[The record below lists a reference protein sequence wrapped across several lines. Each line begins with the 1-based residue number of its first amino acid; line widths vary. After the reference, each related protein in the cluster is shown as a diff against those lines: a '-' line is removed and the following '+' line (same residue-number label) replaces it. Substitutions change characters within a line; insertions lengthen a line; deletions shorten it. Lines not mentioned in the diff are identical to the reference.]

1 MAVRVRTQ
9 KQRRPHYIAAWRE
22 RANLTQYQLAELIGT
37 NPGNLSRVETGK
49 QPYTQ
54 DMLEAIAAVLKISPA
69 ALIAQ
74 DPKDPTG
81 MWELWGKAT
90 RDQRQQIADLA
101 RVVTKTGAA
110 A

>member
-9 KQRRPHYIAAWRE
+9 KRRRQHYIAAWRE

-54 DMLEAIAAVLKISPA
+54 DMLESVAAVLKVAPA

-74 DPKDPTG
+74 DPNDPTG
-81 MWELWGKAT
+81 IWEIWGKAT
-90 RDQRQQIADLA
+90 QDQRAQIADLA
-101 RVVTKTGAA
+101 RVVTKAA
-110 A
+110 AVA